1 MTPFQLTA
9 HLVWVL
15 GMAASAH
22 AQTSGRMNVRL
33 QILPSVLTVSVTSAS
48 MDFGQ
53 QRADAGR
60 VELDPASGL
69 ITTMAAGA
77 HTLGEVEL
85 RGPASAAY
93 AISVAPVSPLQRIG
107 SDEQV
112 DFQLH
117 WARRESCRTAAYAAI
132 PHARQAEGV
141 LGTDGCTSLRFGGAI
156 QLSGVRE
163 GVYTGQ
169 VAVRIFAP

>member
-1 MTPFQLTA
+1 MPGFRSIA
-9 HLVWVL
+9 HLVWML
-15 GMAASAH
+15 GMAAAAP
-22 AQTSGRMNVRL
+22 AQSSGHMNVRL
-33 QILPSVLTVSVTSAS
+33 QILPSVLTVSVTSS
-48 MDFGQ
+48 SLDFGQ

-77 HTLGEVEL
+77 HALGEVEL
-85 RGPASAAY
+85 RGPAHAAY
-93 AISVAPVSPLQRIG
+93 AISIAPVTPLQRIG
-107 SDEQV
+107 SDEKV

-117 WARRESCRTAAYAAI
+117 WARRASCRTAAYAAI
-132 PHARQAEGV
+132 PQARHAEGV

-156 QLSGVRE
+156 ELIGVRE
-163 GVYTGQ
+163 GIYTGQ